1 MVVEGLRGIPWF
13 FQNFP
18 ELSHFLHLG
27 GGEGSL
33 DPILLPKSLRVNLS
47 YDPVCPF
54 CRLVGLL
61 DGWSVSH
68 NFCHNF
74 QLKGREV
81 AKGQIKVS
89 SKGRLFRSSFRNPL
103 FIRLLSFAIQSSF
116 TCLGFQLQLTRAQI
130 IYYIFFSDI
139 IASANH
145 KNHQQRSEDLQGV
158 H

>member
-1 MVVEGLRGIPWF
+1 MSVGW
-13 FQNFP
+13 
-18 ELSHFLHLG
+18 
-27 GGEGSL
+27 
-33 DPILLPKSLRVNLS
+33 
-47 YDPVCPF
+47 
-54 CRLVGLL
+54 LVGLL
-61 DGWSVSH
+61 VGWSVSH

-89 SKGRLFRSSFRNPL
+89 SKGRFFHSSFRYPL

-145 KNHQQRSEDLQGV
+145 KNQQQKRSEELELLESKKFPTDTDGRSDRKLSFHPLAKGALRRARREY
-158 H
+158 